1 MDKRA
6 EHLAT
11 LGLTPDASWD
21 EVTQA
26 YKDMMRV
33 WHPDR
38 FQSDE
43 RLRAKAEQQAQRINN
58 AMSELRKM
66 GKEPRQATRSSAHTT
81 SDQGAGAKTY
91 DNQERAQATQDTQ
104 RQQER
109 PRQQSSSTRHSFM
122 IAPLYI
128 RQRFSST
135 ILKVAFASAILYAA
149 YDSLKTASGSPNQR
163 AAALIFAFLSLDLGA
178 RNLAL
183 LLLPKPVASV
193 EKNGLFFIK
202 TGHLGWADIEGAWPV
217 ITPRFQHLSL
227 MLSEHYLQKIN
238 IVTRAVMRLRKW
250 LKTPHVTIS
259 FNGLNTDPVSF
270 ISSMK
275 LRQVHHDIS
284 IEELPLQSNKIAV
297 VAFIISLAAVA
308 VTLVRCVLGLS
319 SAPLDFIPYIVI
331 FAVARATGVIARII
345 RS

>member
-11 LGLTPDASWD
+11 LGLAPDASWE

-43 RLRAKAEQQAQRINN
+43 RLKAKAEQQAQKINN

-66 GKEPRQATRSSAHTT
+66 GKEPQQPAHSNAHTGRASNSNAGRTERQEGDQATRNSQQQRGRTSSQGT
-81 SDQGAGAKTY
+81 SSHHAFT
-91 DNQERAQATQDTQ
+91 
-104 RQQER
+104 
-109 PRQQSSSTRHSFM
+109 
-122 IAPLYI
+122 IAPLFI

-135 ILKVAFASAILYAA
+135 LIKVAFACAILYAA
-149 YDSLKTASGSPNQR
+149 YDSLKTANGSPNHR
-163 AAALIFAFLSLDLGA
+163 AAALVFAFMALDLGA

-183 LLLPKPVASV
+183 ILLPKPVASV
-193 EKNGLFFIK
+193 ERDGLFFIK

-217 ITPRFQHLSL
+217 ITPRFQQLNL
-227 MLSEHYLQKIN
+227 MLSEHYLRKRN
-238 IVTRAVMRLRKW
+238 IATRAIMRLRKW

-259 FNGLNTDPVSF
+259 FNGLNTDPVAF
-270 ISSMK
+270 INSMK
-275 LRQVHHDIS
+275 LRQIHHDIS
-284 IEELPLQSNKIAV
+284 IKEHPLPASKVV
-297 VAFIISLAAVA
+297 VAAFIVALAAITVS
-308 VTLVRCVLGLS
+308 LIRCVLGLS
-319 SAPLDFIPYIVI
+319 STPLDFFPYLAI
-331 FAVARATGVIARII
+331 FAAARATGVLARM
-345 RS
+345 